1 LDGQEH
7 WTIVRQGRG
16 WLMLAVTCQ
25 DGALVVGSWPQ
36 VIPLDWT
43 PCHFGGTRPWLRCP
57 RCARRQ
63 AVLYSRATV
72 LLCRPCLRLPY
83 ASRGTT
89 AEDRLYQQAD
99 KLRKRLGASRTLSDP
114 ISPRKKP
121 KGMHWRGLEPG
132 LGPQTGGNLRRD
144 AGLAQWR
151 VA

>member
-1 LDGQEH
+1 MGGFGSGRGDRPSVARRTTLDAWGRLDVRWLHRQGYLDGQEH

-63 AVLYSRATV
+63 AVL
-72 LLCRPCLRLPY
+72 
-83 ASRGTT
+83 
-89 AEDRLYQQAD
+89 
-99 KLRKRLGASRTLSDP
+99 
-114 ISPRKKP
+114 
-121 KGMHWRGLEPG
+121 
-132 LGPQTGGNLRRD
+132 
-144 AGLAQWR
+144 
-151 VA
+151 